1 MGAWGAGITS
11 NDTAQD
17 LLSEYKAAFYY
28 YDADTAV
35 KKIDEYVRTMFD
47 ETDEEE
53 FAAYYYSLAEFMW
66 KKGILTEEIRDRA
79 VKMVDSG
86 FGMELWTAEGDAAEK
101 ARRKALAKFRE
112 TITSPQCAPKKIK
125 IDFYM
130 QDIFEDGEYVAFK
143 LKTEGKP
150 YTAKSTF
157 HKGLTDDEFHALDGK
172 YVVFQKIASH
182 VSCVSRIVPEVCDR
196 WAVFRMF
203 YGIFDSPDDIKI
215 NELEQFVFK
224 SGNPFFSVESTMA
237 HFKKRDYKVIG
248 KDIPPEETKTNVVQ
262 GIYLGINRPHYN
274 ADSYILSEIY
284 PFRLELGPYE
294 GKPDILY
301 EYVRSQVTSEI
312 GYGHGLRG
320 DKYKTYLEKYNKMI
334 NERRGKI
341 DSMLAMG
348 AKLYEIHED
357 RLLGIAVKVPGRKAE
372 LYMMTKDPQMA
383 KMLKE
388 YAEKQD

>member
-17 LLSEYKAAFYY
+17 LLNEYKAAFFY
-28 YDADTAV
+28 YDVATAV

-53 FAAYYYSLAEFMW
+53 FAAYYYSLADFMW
-66 KKGILTEEIRDRA
+66 KKGILTDEIRDRA
-79 VKMVDSG
+79 VKMVDSD
-86 FGMELWTAEGDAAEK
+86 FGMNLWKEEGAFAEK
-101 ARRKALAKFRE
+101 ERRKVLAKFRD

-125 IDFYM
+125 IDYYM
-130 QDIFEDGEYVAFK
+130 DDIFEDGEYVCFQ

-150 YTAKSTF
+150 YTFRSDM
-157 HKGLTDDEFHALDGK
+157 HKGLTDEEFHALDGK
-172 YVVFQKIASH
+172 YVVFQKIKSH
-182 VSCVSRIVPEVCDR
+182 VSCVSAIVPEVCDR

-203 YGIFDSPDDIKI
+203 YGIFDSPDDIKT
-215 NELEQFVFK
+215 EGLEQYVFD
-224 SGNPFFSVESTMA
+224 SGNPFFSVESTMF
-237 HFKKRDYKVIG
+237 HFKKRAYKVIG
-248 KDIPPEETKTNVVQ
+248 KAVPPEETKTNVVQ

-274 ADSYILSEIY
+274 ADSDILSKIY
-284 PFRLELGPYE
+284 PFELGLGPFE
-294 GKPDILY
+294 GKPDTLY
-301 EYVRSQVTSEI
+301 NYVRSQVTREI

-334 NERRGKI
+334 NERRDKI